1 MTAVIDPA
9 KQAMLGKFAR
19 QTGADVPGVPKE
31 PAQAPQ
37 SPSES
42 PADSQTD
49 DIHVSTAPTTSVQP
63 AESDSEDF
71 FQDSFS
77 DKTKP
82 KPWENPK
89 FRAVAVAVCV
99 VPFFGGAAYMLKDGI
114 PKPSLNTRKPRPNM
128 VAAQD
133 DSDKP
138 KVATDGEWS
147 SLAATNGMNQQFKTA
162 AKPIDP
168 TDTSNAAAKTT
179 KAGLGR
185 TVPMNAQSSR
195 SVPSQS
201 RIALSG
207 TRAMPTDYDSRPLTR
222 SYNSYTPTYRASVP
236 PTVYRNPSPAPV
248 YPARSAVASARPTS
262 TSLRLS
268 ATPAR
273 PQGFSQPQASTQ
285 QPKSAQ
291 DRWLALATGTSS
303 QSSNQSSNNN
313 QSTSTG
319 SPITPTASP
328 GVPAQTPQ
336 PQQTAFKSQ
345 NAAYL
350 PSETAI
356 IDNQPQLLIHRSAK
370 AKGRLLSG
378 IAFTPGTLAAL
389 NGQPIEI
396 EITNPLDS
404 DLPNGARLVATVDT
418 SNANGSVSNTRSS
431 AIHLVPTA
439 LAFGDFEIP
448 IDGSAIL
455 LTGSNGKPLIA
466 KAPGSGFFQSVAGL
480 LSTAVQGVGLA
491 NLGAGQTSSYGN
503 GTYLS
508 SIGANIGTTLLGNV
522 AQHAQQSGTQQQSI
536 LILPEQTEIQIN
548 ILKPLSLPLSALQSA
563 VPGLGFVQIG

>member
-1 MTAVIDPA
+1 MTAVVDPA

-31 PAQAPQ
+31 PVQAPQ

-42 PADSQTD
+42 PSDSQTD
-49 DIHVSTAPTTSVQP
+49 DIHVSTAPTTSVEP

-99 VPFFGGAAYMLKDGI
+99 IPFFGGAAYMLKDGI
-114 PKPSLNTRKPRPNM
+114 PKPSLNTRKPRPNV

-147 SLAATNGMNQQFKTA
+147 SLAATNGMNQQFKSA

-168 TDTSNAAAKTT
+168 NDTTTASSTLKGAKP
-179 KAGLGR
+179 GLGR
-185 TVPMNAQSSR
+185 TVPTGAQTPSSLT
-195 SVPSQS
+195 PSQS
-201 RIALSG
+201 RLAMSG
-207 TRAMPTDYDSRPLTR
+207 SRVPTDYDSRPLTH
-222 SYNSYTPTYRASVP
+222 SYSSYTPPYRAPISSYN
-236 PTVYRNPSPAPV
+236 PTVYRSPLPAPV
-248 YPARSAVASARPTS
+248 VASRPTVTVS
-262 TSLRLS
+262 RQT
-268 ATPAR
+268 TPTLAPR
-273 PQGFSQPQASTQ
+273 QSFGQPQGSMQPQGSAQ
-285 QPKSAQ
+285 QSKSAQ
-291 DRWLALATGTSS
+291 DRWLALATGTSAQNS
-303 QSSNQSSNNN
+303 T
-313 QSTSTG
+313 QSTNTG
-319 SPITPTASP
+319 GAISPTVQAVAPVQSP
-328 GVPAQTPQ
+328 QAQQ
-336 PQQTAFKSQ
+336 PAFKSQ

-356 IDNQPQLLIHRSAK
+356 MDGQPQLLIHRSAK
-370 AKGRLLSG
+370 AQGRLLSG

-404 DLPNGARLVATVDT
+404 NLPNGARLVATVDT
-418 SNANGSVSNTRSS
+418 NTANGSVSNTRSS

-455 LTGSNGKPLIA
+455 ITGSNGKPLIA

-480 LSTAVQGVGLA
+480 LSAAVQGVGLA

-522 AQHAQQSGTQQQSI
+522 SQRLQQSGAQQQSI

-548 ILKPLSLPLSALQSA
+548 ILKPLSLPLNALQSA
-563 VPGLGFVQIG
+563 VPGLGFAEMG

>member
-1 MTAVIDPA
+1 MTAVVDPA

-31 PAQAPQ
+31 PVQAPQ

-49 DIHVSTAPTTSVQP
+49 DIHVSTAPTTSVEP

-99 VPFFGGAAYMLKDGI
+99 IPFFGGAAYMLKDGI
-114 PKPSLNTRKPRPNM
+114 PKPSLNTRKPRPNV

-168 TDTSNAAAKTT
+168 TDTSSAAAKTA

-185 TVPMNAQSSR
+185 TVPVNAQSSR

-201 RIALSG
+201 RVNMSG
-207 TRAMPTDYDSRPLTR
+207 TRAMPTDYDSRPLTH
-222 SYNSYTPTYRASVP
+222 SYSSYTPTYRASVS
-236 PTVYRNPSPAPV
+236 PTPYRNPSPAPV
-248 YPARSAVASARPTS
+248 YASRPVVTSRPTL
-262 TSLRLS
+262 TVARQ
-268 ATPAR
+268 ATPTPAR
-273 PQGFSQPQASTQ
+273 PQSFSQSQS
-285 QPKSAQ
+285 SAQ
-291 DRWLALATGTSS
+291 QLSAKDRWLALATGTSAQNS
-303 QSSNQSSNNN
+303 T
-313 QSTSTG
+313 QSTNTG
-319 SPITPTASP
+319 GAISPTVQAVAPVQSP
-328 GVPAQTPQ
+328 QAQQ
-336 PQQTAFKSQ
+336 PAFKSQ

-356 IDNQPQLLIHRSAK
+356 MDGQPQLLIHRSAK
-370 AKGRLLSG
+370 AQGRLLSG

-404 DLPNGARLVATVDT
+404 NLPNGARLVATVDT
-418 SNANGSVSNTRSS
+418 NTANGSVSNTRSS

-455 LTGSNGKPLIA
+455 ITGSNGKPLIA

-522 AQHAQQSGTQQQSI
+522 SQRLQQSGAQQQSI

-548 ILKPLSLPLSALQSA
+548 ILKPLFLPLNALQSA
-563 VPGLGFVQIG
+563 VPGLGFAEMG